1 MTAASVHAPWPRA
14 ALEPAP
20 VVWRFARVVPS
31 ASHGVQIEWRLQR
44 NCSLR
49 PGQLFGVYLSLC
61 AVSLAIALGF
71 TWQGASP
78 VLAFA
83 GIELLLVGVALLVY
97 ARHATDCEHLALAGE
112 SLTVTHQRGSRT
124 EQASFR
130 AAHVRVE
137 PVAGDGSLLQLS
149 ADGRRSL
156 VGRYLRPEL
165 RPPLARELRAV
176 LRQRQEILLQSHESL
191 PN

>member
-1 MTAASVHAPWPRA
+1 MTAASVHAPWPRTA
-14 ALEPAP
+14 SEPAP

-31 ASHGVQIEWRLQR
+31 ATHGVQIEWLLKR
-44 NCSLR
+44 NCSMS
-49 PGQLFGVYLSLC
+49 PAQLFAVYLSLC

-97 ARHATDCEHLALAGE
+97 ARHAADHEHLALTGE
-112 SLTVTHQRGSRT
+112 SLTVTHQRGGQT
-124 EQASFR
+124 ERAEFR
-130 AAHVRVE
+130 AARVRVE

-149 ADGRRSL
+149 ADGCRSL
-156 VGRYLRPEL
+156 IGRYM

-176 LRQRQEILLQSHESL
+176 LRQRQEILHSNESL
-191 PN
+191 PT

>member
-1 MTAASVHAPWPRA
+1 MTAASVHASWPRA
-14 ALEPAP
+14 ASQPAP

-31 ASHGVQIEWRLQR
+31 ALHGVQIEWLLKR
-44 NCSLR
+44 NCSLS
-49 PGQLFGVYLSLC
+49 PSQLFAVYLSLC

-97 ARHATDCEHLALAGE
+97 ARHAADHEHLALAGE
-112 SLTVTHQRGSRT
+112 SLTVTHQRGQRT
-124 EQASFR
+124 ECSEFR
-130 AAHVRVE
+130 ATRVRIE
-137 PVAGDGSLLQLS
+137 PVAGDGSLLQVS

-165 RPPLARELRAV
+165 RQPLARELRAV
-176 LRQRQEILLQSHESL
+176 LRQRQEILLQSPESL